1 MNARVEPAPEPDGGS
16 STRAAMSRR
25 RGVHAEVVEII
36 GHRIVSGEL
45 PEGATINVNALEEEL
60 DISLTAVREAL
71 KVLGAK
77 GLVYARQKRGT
88 FVQPRAHWHMLDAD
102 VIRWRFADGVDHRFL
117 AQLDEVREIIEPAAA
132 RLAAER
138 RTGADLERL
147 ERALSAMVAADG
159 PEQAVS
165 ADLAFHRALL
175 VAAQNELLEQME
187 IVLEVGLARRDQ
199 IVHAAGHIDDA
210 IPSHSAVLEAVRDGD
225 PVAAE
230 RAVRDLLTKARVDSR
245 RAAASRQH
253 GRVPRED

>member
-1 MNARVEPAPEPDGGS
+1 MSARVEAMPEPES
-16 STRAAMSRR
+16 VPQTRAPGRR
-25 RGVHAEVVEII
+25 RGVHGEVVEII

-45 PEGATINVNALEEEL
+45 PEGATLNVNALEQEL
-60 DISLTAVREAL
+60 DISLTVVREAL

-77 GLVYARQKRGT
+77 GLVDARQKRGT
-88 FVQPRAHWHMLDAD
+88 FVQPRSNWHLLDAD

-138 RTGADLERL
+138 RTDVDLERL
-147 ERALSAMVAADG
+147 ERALSAMTAADNA
-159 PEQAVS
+159 ELAVV

-175 VAAQNELLEQME
+175 VAAHNELLEQME
-187 IVLEVGLARRDQ
+187 VVLEVGLAQRDR

-210 IPSHSAVLEAVRDGD
+210 IPSHAAVLRAVRDGS

-230 RAVRDLLTKARVDSR
+230 QAVRELLGKARADSQ
-245 RAAASRQH
+245 RAAASRQD
-253 GRVPRED
+253 GRERRED